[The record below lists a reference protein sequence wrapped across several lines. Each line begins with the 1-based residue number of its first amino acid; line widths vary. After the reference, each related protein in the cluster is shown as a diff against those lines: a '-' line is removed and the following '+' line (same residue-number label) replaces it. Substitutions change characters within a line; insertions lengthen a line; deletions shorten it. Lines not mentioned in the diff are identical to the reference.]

1 MARIGSSV
9 VITGLNTVPNTALTQ
24 YANTTHAWL
33 FEDNEQ
39 RYHRNLN
46 NPLIS
51 KHLPTKPVTYS
62 LNTHGFRSRE
72 IIEDTGCIVALGC
85 SHTFGLGLRN
95 EDTYIARLASILGIN
110 SYNLGVP
117 GAASDT
123 AFRIASYWLPIIKP
137 KYVVM
142 VTPPISRFEIIRTD
156 GDAILFNA
164 NTKKLDKLVEDIAK
178 YFLVNDANPIINRQ
192 KNLLAIENIVTTYN
206 GKFYWYTE
214 EIMDKTIENDL
225 ARDWEHSG
233 PKQNLKVA
241 EQIYSDITW

>member
-1 MARIGSSV
+1 MINGIS
-9 VITGLNTVPNTALTQ
+9 TVPRTELTQ
-24 YANTTHAWL
+24 YANATYKWL
-33 FEDNEQ
+33 FGDSEE
-39 RYHRNLN
+39 RYTCNLN

-51 KHLPTKPVTYS
+51 EHLPTELVTYS
-62 LNTHGFRSRE
+62 LNTNGFRSRE

-95 EDTYIARLASILGIN
+95 EDTYIAKLANMLGTDY
-110 SYNLGVP
+110 YNLGVP
-117 GAASDT
+117 GGASDT
-123 AFRIASYWLPIIKP
+123 AFRIASHWLPIIKP

-142 VTPPISRFEIIRTD
+142 VTPPISRFEIIRTN

-164 NTKKLDKLVEDIAK
+164 NTKKLDKIVEDIAK
-178 YFLVNDANPIINRQ
+178 YFLVNNANPIINRQ
-192 KNLLAIENIVTTYN
+192 KNLLAIENIVNTYN